1 MRILGKCFALQI
13 FLPKS
18 NIVIC
23 QPVVLERLDILSCQ
37 EDIIVAKIG
46 LLGSE
51 LL

>member
-1 MRILGKCFALQI
+1 
-13 FLPKS
+13 
-18 NIVIC
+18 
-23 QPVVLERLDILSCQ
+23 VLERLDILSCQ